1 MLTDPIRT
9 QINQIWNALWS
20 GGVSPPLAVIQQ
32 LIAIDCRVTD
42 AAKVVG

>member
-9 QINQIWNALWS
+9 QINQIWNALWP
-20 GGVSPPLAVIQQ
+20 GGDSTPLAVIQQ
-32 LIAIDCRVTD
+32 LISIDCRVND